1 MPSNSS
7 FFSMKSARQP
17 VSSTLV
23 GIFLASWC
31 LWTVVYYLNQ
41 SVDKVS
47 AAYESRSG
55 SMIEK

>member
-1 MPSNSS
+1 
-7 FFSMKSARQP
+7 MKSARQP

-31 LWTVVYYLNQ
+31 LWTIVYYLDQ

-47 AAYESRSG
+47 AAYQNQQQT
-55 SMIEK
+55 IQNNQ

>member
-1 MPSNSS
+1 MNQSS

-31 LWTVVYYLNQ
+31 LWTIVYYLDQ

-47 AAYESRSG
+47 AAYQNQQQT
-55 SMIEK
+55 IQNNQ